1 MQDEVRSPPSPPQ
14 ASCRIQLLGELRVTF
29 AGSELAPALP
39 RKIGGLLGYLA
50 CFLHRSHPRDL
61 LIALFWPEVDVEA
74 GRASLRSA
82 LPLLRRLLEPP
93 GVSERSEGVPRAA
106 RAGTHEVGGGTSSL
120 LLADRQM
127 VRLDPQRVTTD
138 VEEFERDLKAAARAA
153 SPSGQV
159 VLLERALSR
168 YGGELLPG
176 YYEPWVLTERER
188 LAAAFVAAL
197 RQLGAARARQ
207 SDFEGAIEAA
217 RRAVHADPLEEAAH
231 YDLIRH
237 H

>member
-1 MQDEVRSPPSPPQ
+1 MQDEVRSPLSPPL
-14 ASCRIQLLGELRVTF
+14 ASCRVQLLGGLGIAFGGREV
-29 AGSELAPALP
+29 AHSLP

-61 LIALFWPEVDVEA
+61 LIELFWPEVDVES

-93 GVSERSEGVPRAA
+93 GVTPG
-106 RAGTHEVGGGTSSL
+106 SL

-138 VEEFERDLKAAARAA
+138 VQEFERDLQAAARAG
-153 SPSGQV
+153 SPSEQV
-159 VLLERALSR
+159 VLLERALAG

-188 LAAAFVAAL
+188 LADAFVAAL
-197 RQLGAARARQ
+197 RQLAAARALQ
-207 SDFEGAIEAA
+207 GDFEGAIEAD

-237 H
+237 HAAA